1 MLLVTALV
9 TMGGNLLLILACVS
23 EIILPVE
30 KRLKTARKKREL
42 FPRRAPGSN
51 SFKFIVTRT
60 NSLMAVKSVR
70 PAEMREESLPAA
82 GVDATF
88 YTPFCHEVIG

>member
-9 TMGGNLLLILACVS
+9 TRGDLLLILACVS

-51 SFKFIVTRT
+51 SFKFIVTRA

-88 YTPFCHEVIG
+88 YTTFCHEVIG